1 LGFSIIPVV
10 HQTKTPAVKWS
21 QFQVR
26 KATSEEL
33 SSWFGGPEPRNIG
46 VVTGLVSC
54 NLSAIDFDSTE
65 MYRRFFDAPRL
76 ESETIAVRT
85 SRGVHVY
92 TRSATTVRSFRI
104 PELEIDVKS
113 EGSFVL
119 APPSVHPS
127 GHVYSFLN
135 PSVKHVIEVENLV
148 ESIWLRAEQLGI
160 KRPKHVQHFTP
171 VIENPQTTYPPYR
184 GRTPICI
191 ERLLEGVSVG
201 KRDDAAIRLAQYYLI
216 SGLDARRIVIVLLE
230 WNRRNRPPI
239 GEGRD
244 DPRNVEAYFNEK
256 VRSAT
261 RTGRFGCS
269 SLSTVSG
276 ICVGSKNCEFFHHG
290 RRMKKWKIRI
300 HH

>member
-1 LGFSIIPVV
+1 MGFSIIPVV

-26 KATSEEL
+26 RATSEEL
-33 SSWFGGPEPRNIG
+33 SSWFGGPGPRNIG

-54 NLSAIDFDSTE
+54 NLSVIDFDSTD
-65 MYRRFFDAPRL
+65 MYRRFFDAGRL
-76 ESETIAVRT
+76 ESETIAVGT

-92 TRSATTVRSFRI
+92 TRSPTAVRSFRI

-119 APPSVHPS
+119 APPSTHPS
-127 GHVYSFLN
+127 GHTYSFLN
-135 PSVKHVIEVENLV
+135 PNVKHVIEVENLV
-148 ESIWLRAEQLGI
+148 ESIWVRAEQLGVK
-160 KRPKHVQHFTP
+160 KRRHIQPFTP
-171 VIENPQTTYPPYR
+171 RIENPQTTYPVYR
-184 GRTPICI
+184 GRTPVCI
-191 ERLLEGVSVG
+191 ERLLEGVCLG
-201 KRDDAAIRLAQYYLI
+201 KRDDAAVRLAQYYVI
-216 SGLDARRIVIVLLE
+216 SGLDPRRIVTVLLE
-230 WNRRNRPPI
+230 WNRRNSPPI
-239 GEGRD
+239 GQGPD
-244 DPRNVEAYFNEK
+244 DPRNVEAYFDEK

-269 SLSTVSG
+269 SLSILSG

-290 RRMKKWKIRI
+290 RRMKKWRIRI